1 MAEGYSNTKF
11 WLFVNICHHIWG
23 GGGGGIE
30 VIDLCMMYRKK
41 VNQLQQVSV
50 VHKNNIL
57 HISHV
62 ASCLVTFESN
72 FE

>member
-23 GGGGGIE
+23 GGVE
-30 VIDLCMMYRKK
+30 AIDPCIMYRKK

-50 VHKNNIL
+50 VQKNSIL

-62 ASCLVTFESN
+62 ASCLVTFEFD